1 MNFVYIAQGIGS
13 TLSQAYIYGVQVEPT
28 GVDSPKAFNTTT
40 TAPYYGPRFDYDPA
54 TGAGPWLLVEEGRTN
69 LVAPSHDFS
78 SAAWVAGGVTKAPT
92 ATTAPDGS
100 LTACSVLPLDTSTSL
115 VKGITNATQSVVSG
129 TQYAASVWV
138 KPLGSMGY
146 AHIFLTLTGFGT
158 TQAIT
163 LRFSDGDVSWANG
176 TPTNITAKQ
185 HANGWWR
192 VQFTATA
199 TASVANSSIG
209 VYMSP
214 DGVWNNRV
222 FTASTTTNG
231 FYVWGAQLEAGD
243 AATSYI
249 PVPTAASTGA
259 RAADLVRYTKMTISP
274 DYFVGG
280 GGTTAIGGS
289 AGGRSFYFPP
299 IVFEEDAYL
308 RIQVKTAGV
317 GFTPGTIAVAIG
329 GNQIG
334 LK

>member
-1 MNFVYIAQGIGS
+1 
-13 TLSQAYIYGVQVEPT
+13 
-28 GVDSPKAFNTTT
+28 
-40 TAPYYGPRFDYDPA
+40 
-54 TGAGPWLLVEEGRTN
+54 
-69 LVAPSHDFS
+69 
-78 SAAWVAGGVTKAPT
+78 
-92 ATTAPDGS
+92 
-100 LTACSVLPLDTSTSL
+100 
-115 VKGITNATQSVVSG
+115 
-129 TQYAASVWV
+129 
-138 KPLGSMGY
+138 
-146 AHIFLTLTGFGT
+146 
-158 TQAIT
+158 
-163 LRFSDGDVSWANG
+163 
-176 TPTNITAKQ
+176 
-185 HANGWWR
+185 
-192 VQFTATA
+192 
-199 TASVANSSIG
+199 
-209 VYMSP
+209 MSP

-299 IVFEEDAYL
+299 VVFEEDAYL